1 MEKRESFY
9 TVLGCKLM
17 QPLWKTVRRLLKK
30 LNIDLNY
37 DPPNPLLGIYPGKTI
52 VQKDTCTTVFT
63 ATLFTIVK
71 TWKQYKC
78 PSTDEWI
85 KKMLYTYILK

>member
-1 MEKRESFY
+1 MEKRESSY

-17 QPLWKTVRRLLKK
+17 QLLWKTVRRLLKK

-52 VQKDTCTTVFT
+52 VQKDTRTTVFT

-71 TWKQYKC
+71 TRKQHKC